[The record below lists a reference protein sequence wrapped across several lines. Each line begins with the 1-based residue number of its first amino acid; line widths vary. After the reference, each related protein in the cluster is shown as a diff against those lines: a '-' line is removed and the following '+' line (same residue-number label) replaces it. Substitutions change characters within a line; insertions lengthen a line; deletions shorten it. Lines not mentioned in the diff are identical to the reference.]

1 MKLFVSIGLL
11 AFALSANAGLFT
23 FDSGVVTLNDSSPA
37 SPDPVVFN
45 VSGLDGVVTNVGLY
59 FNGMNH
65 TFPDDLAAVLF
76 SSSGTSTLL
85 FDGPGDNFE
94 SPTSSWDWKF
104 DESISSTQLSNNG
117 SNATGFYAAGQ
128 NEWNSVFTSAPAG
141 PYGSSL
147 LNYNGLSA
155 AAASGNWSLFIE
167 DFIPGDEG
175 TVRNIQLRITTE
187 SVPEPA
193 SLAVLGLGAIALLR
207 RRKNRN

>member
-1 MKLFVSIGLL
+1 MKFFVSIGLL
-11 AFALSANAGLFT
+11 ALALSANATLFT

-37 SPDPVVFN
+37 SPDPVVYN

-85 FDGPGDNFE
+85 FDGPGANVE
-94 SPTSSWDWKF
+94 SPTFIWDWKF
-104 DESISSTQLSNNG
+104 DESISSTQLSNG
-117 SNATGFYAAGQ
+117 GTNATGFYAAGQ
-128 NEWNSVFTSAPAG
+128 NEFNSVFTSAPGG

-155 AAASGNWSLFIE
+155 AAAAGNWNLFIE
-167 DFIPGDEG
+167 DFVSGDEG
-175 TVRNIQLRITTE
+175 TVQNIQLRITTA
-187 SVPEPA
+187 SVPEPGG
-193 SLAVLGLGAIALLR
+193 LAVVGLGLVALIR